1 MATKPTLTCEF
12 LGKLISG
19 ASTWANGSLLA
30 SFASR
35 SIAKSGFTIR
45 FSLDLCSLSA
55 AGDASSTWIRFDFFA
70 EAFLAL
76 GFLDEALAG
85 FDAAL
90 TLPEG
95 FLAEDFAETCLAT
108 GVFFADSCCEST
120 CSTYGASSMTTSPSA
135 GSSLSATSAWLITW
149 KSSSEGSFISWSA
162 EISRSSGCFSSS

>member
-1 MATKPTLTCEF
+1 M
-12 LGKLISG
+12 ISG
-19 ASTWANGSLLA
+19 ASTCAKGSLLA

-55 AGDASSTWIRFDFFA
+55 AGDASSTWIKLDFFA

-90 TLPEG
+90 TLPDG
-95 FLAEDFAETCLAT
+95 FLAEDLAETYLAT

-120 CSTYGASSMTTSPSA
+120 CSTYGASSMTTSFSA
-135 GSSLSATSAWLITW
+135 GSSFSTTSA
-149 KSSSEGSFISWSA
+149 
-162 EISRSSGCFSSS
+162 